1 MKKNS
6 KTDEFFK
13 ISGGILETLENAK
26 DYSKERLKLKIENLI
41 ESFNF
46 VKKEDFDLL
55 SQMCIKINKE
65 NQNLNKK
72 IKILEK
78 KLLKN

>member
-6 KTDEFFK
+6 KADDFIK
-13 ISGGILETLENAK
+13 ILGGILETLENAK

-78 KLLKN
+78 KIT